1 MQDLIFVICSVGFF
15 VVAIAYVWAC
25 ERLK

>member
-1 MQDLIFVICSVGFF
+1 MRDFVFVMSAVIFFAA
-15 VVAIAYVWAC
+15 AIAYVWAC

>member
-1 MQDLIFVICSVGFF
+1 MRDIVFAACTIAFF
-15 VVAIAYVWAC
+15 IVAIAYVWAC

>member
-1 MQDLIFVICSVGFF
+1 MRDFSFVLCTIIFFAA
-15 VVAIAYVWAC
+15 AIAYVWAC